1 MILHLEYLKP
11 TKIYPREC
19 FKSSNLV
26 GSVKYSSLK
35 NEDNFKNSNSKM
47 INSLQTKI
55 FGFGFRFFYFRSE
68 IEKKLKK
75 YCHSLKLATHEYKL

>member
-1 MILHLEYLKP
+1 MILHLEYCKP

-55 FGFGFRFFYFRSE
+55 FGFNFSIFGQKS
-68 IEKKLKK
+68 KKN
-75 YCHSLKLATHEYKL
+75 